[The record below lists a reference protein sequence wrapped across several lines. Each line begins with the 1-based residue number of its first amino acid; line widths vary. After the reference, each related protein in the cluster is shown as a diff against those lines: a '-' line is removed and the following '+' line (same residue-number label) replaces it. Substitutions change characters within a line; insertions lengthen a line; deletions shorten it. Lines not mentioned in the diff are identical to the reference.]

1 VSSYEDITVVAI
13 HGNGGILKMVP
24 SVERTAR
31 GMPGCRSLLITD
43 TLVDTRHP
51 QKRLAQK
58 IDFLGY
64 SEFVLFCLHHF
75 IETDYALIV
84 QADGWALNQ
93 ANWDD
98 KWFEYDYIGGL
109 THGALAEGTFFP
121 WYKWVG
127 KRDPLVV
134 QNGGFSLR
142 SKRLLEAPS
151 RYGIVRHIKGDFALN
166 NEDIQLCCYMRP
178 ALESVGMVFE
188 PDEEAKRFAL
198 PDYLDPTIHGNLVLE
213 KVYGHHSA
221 LRRLASENTVLWGI
235 PDREVYGYDKI
246 LRLFEGYGY
255 AISRTSLEELVKS
268 R

>member
-1 VSSYEDITVVAI
+1 MYKRQVVDRAPRLELEVLQPVAELQRVLVPLRFRRDVVFGVLVVDAVSYT
-13 HGNGGILKMVP
+13 HL
-24 SVERTAR
+24 
-31 GMPGCRSLLITD
+31 
-43 TLVDTRHP
+43 
-51 QKRLAQK
+51 
-58 IDFLGY
+58 
-64 SEFVLFCLHHF
+64 
-75 IETDYALIV
+75 
-84 QADGWALNQ
+84 
-93 ANWDD
+93 D

-178 ALESVGMVFE
+178 ALESVGMVFA